1 MGLRC
6 GGSSLA
12 TARFGGD
19 GAVFEAPLISGGGA
33 VVMGPLGG
41 GGGGDGHTS
50 DPVSDETGLASLA
63 PSRGARVP
71 VG

>member
-1 MGLRC
+1 
-6 GGSSLA
+6 
-12 TARFGGD
+12 
-19 GAVFEAPLISGGGA
+19 VFEAPLISGGGT